1 MLRLTIR
8 SRRTASPP
16 LNSSVRYQ
24 GKLCGNT
31 QQKILIT
38 VALVITVSEIGR
50 RSSFWGAI
58 LASLPVTSL
67 LVFVWLYTD
76 TGNVEAVAK
85 LSHSIFWLILASLPL
100 FLVLPALL
108 RRGITFW
115 SSLTIACCVAVVAYF
130 GLVWVLGRL
139 NVRL

>member
-1 MLRLTIR
+1 MWQY
-8 SRRTASPP
+8 SA
-16 LNSSVRYQ
+16 
-24 GKLCGNT
+24 
-31 QQKILIT
+31 KILIT
-38 VALVITVSEIGR
+38 VVLVIAVSEVGR

-67 LVFVWLYTD
+67 LAFVWLYTGVGD
-76 TGNVEAVAK
+76 VEAVAK
-85 LSHSIFWLILASLPL
+85 LSHSIFWLVLASLPL
-100 FLVLPALL
+100 FLILPVLL

-115 SSLTIACCVAVVAYF
+115 AALAIACCVTVVAYF

>member
-1 MLRLTIR
+1 MWQY
-8 SRRTASPP
+8 AA
-16 LNSSVRYQ
+16 
-24 GKLCGNT
+24 
-31 QQKILIT
+31 KILIT
-38 VALVITVSEIGR
+38 VVLVIAVSEVGR

-76 TGNVEAVAK
+76 TGNVESVAK
-85 LSHSIFWLILASLPL
+85 LSQSIFWLILASLPL
-100 FLVLPALL
+100 FLILPALL

-115 SSLTIACCVAVVAYF
+115 PALAIACCVAVIAYF